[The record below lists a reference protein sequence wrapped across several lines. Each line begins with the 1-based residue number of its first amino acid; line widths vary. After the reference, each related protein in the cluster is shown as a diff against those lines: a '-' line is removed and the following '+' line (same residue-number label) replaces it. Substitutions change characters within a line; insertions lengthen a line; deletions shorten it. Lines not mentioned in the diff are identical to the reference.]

1 MNGKKFGIGVLAVVV
16 TVALAASFAEAA
28 EKMQYRLKLQK
39 GKKYYLRMITE
50 TKTSYTLMG
59 RERPM
64 EEVIGFGYN
73 FDVNDIDMNGNAWVT
88 CTFDW
93 IKLNYKGPGGQVVYD
108 STQLFSPA
116 APAAK
121 RSSLL
126 LGARFQIITTPLG
139 NVKQVTELQRMFKK
153 IEKNIKKRRQESF
166 MLESLK
172 GQFTEKTIKQIF
184 ESHLAV
190 YPETAVGV
198 GDSWRKT
205 VVAPQGQPIIVE
217 NIWTVKERKNGIT
230 IIENNSN
237 IKPDPNVK
245 PVERGTTKTSRTLSG
260 KKHGLMEVEEST
272 GLIRDSSL
280 NLEMMGEIKVETT
293 GEETSE
299 KIIPMKV
306 QSVVTFQMTE
316 RKKEEEQE
324 KEVVQ

>member
-1 MNGKKFGIGVLAVVV
+1 MNGKKFGIGFLAVVV
-16 TVALAASFAEAA
+16 TVGLAVRFAEAA
-28 EKMQYRLKLQK
+28 EKMQYRLKLQE

-50 TKTSYTLMG
+50 GKTFYTIMG
-59 RERPM
+59 RERPI

-93 IKLNYKGPGGQVVYD
+93 IKLNYKGPGGMIVYD
-108 STQLFSPA
+108 STQLFAPV

-121 RSSLL
+121 RLAIL
-126 LGARFQIITTPLG
+126 QGARFQIITTPLG
-139 NVKQVTELQRMFKK
+139 NVKEVTGLERMFKK
-153 IEKNIKKRRQESF
+153 IEKNINKRSQERF

-172 GQFTEKTIKQIF
+172 EQFSEKFIKEIF
-184 ESHLAV
+184 ESHLAI

-205 VVAPQGQPIIVE
+205 VVAPRGRPIIVE
-217 NIWTVKERKNGIT
+217 NIWTVKERKNGIA

-237 IKPDPNVK
+237 IKPDPNAK
-245 PVERGTTKTSRTLSG
+245 PTVRDVTKTSHTLSG

-280 NLEMMGEIKVETT
+280 NLEMIGELRVET
-293 GEETSE
+293 ESDETTVKLIPT
-299 KIIPMKV
+299 KI
-306 QSVVTFQMTE
+306 QNVVTFQMTE
-316 RKKEEEQE
+316 RKKEADQE
-324 KEVVQ
+324 KEVVE

>member
-16 TVALAASFAEAA
+16 TVGLAARFAEAA

-50 TKTSYTLMG
+50 AKTSYTIMG
-59 RERPM
+59 REQPM
-64 EEVIGFGYN
+64 EEVSGFGYN

-93 IKLNYKGPGGQVVYD
+93 IKLNYEGSGGMIVYD
-108 STQLFSPA
+108 STQLFSPV

-121 RSSLL
+121 RLSLL

-139 NVKQVTELQRMFKK
+139 NVKQVNGLQRMFKK
-153 IEKNIKKRRQESF
+153 IEKNIKKRSQERF
-166 MLESLK
+166 LLESLK
-172 GQFTEKTIKQIF
+172 KQFSEKFIKEIF
-184 ESHLAV
+184 ESPLAI

-205 VVAPQGQPIIVE
+205 VVTTRGQPIIVE
-217 NIWTVKERKNGIT
+217 NIWTVKERKNGIA

-237 IKPDPNVK
+237 IKPDPNAK
-245 PVERGTTKTSRTLSG
+245 PIERGDTKTSHTLSG

-280 NLEMMGEIKVETT
+280 NLEMMGEMKVETT
-293 GEETSE
+293 GKEAPERLIPV
-299 KIIPMKV
+299 KI
-306 QSVVTFQMTE
+306 QNVVTFQMTE
-316 RKKEEEQE
+316 RKKEADQE
-324 KEVVQ
+324 KEVVE

>member
-1 MNGKKFGIGVLAVVV
+1 MNGKRFGIGVLAAVV

-108 STQLFSPA
+108 STQLFAPV

-121 RSSLL
+121 RLAML

-139 NVKQVTELQRMFKK
+139 NVKQVTGLQRMFKK

-172 GQFTEKTIKQIF
+172 EQFTEKTIKQIF

-217 NIWTVKERKNGIT
+217 NIWTVKERKNGIA

-237 IKPDPNVK
+237 IKSDPNVK
-245 PVERGTTKTSRTLSG
+245 PVKGDTTKTSRTLSG
-260 KKHGLMEVEEST
+260 KKHGLMEVEELT

-280 NLEMMGEIKVETT
+280 NLEMTGEIKVETT